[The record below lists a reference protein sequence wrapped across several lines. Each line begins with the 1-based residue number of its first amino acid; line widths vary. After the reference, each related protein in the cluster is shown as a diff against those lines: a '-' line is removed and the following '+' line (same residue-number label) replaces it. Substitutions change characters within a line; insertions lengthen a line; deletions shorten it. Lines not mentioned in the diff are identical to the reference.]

1 VVSYVD
7 KMQTRRQ
14 VYRLKQNGVWI
25 GDYKTV
31 DELGEHVDLSTLV
44 GGRGRRLGRA
54 LNAHRNAGRNAGQPP
69 GPGRRPLV
77 PARRDCPRPCPSGGD
92 RTGHLPRRRPLDRDL
107 RDRPPRARH
116 RAALLAVAGPVLT
129 AAPTPWMHRR
139 QTLVRRSDR
148 CPTASGRHARPNV
161 PAASRAVG
169 LVSLSDRRGYVLSG
183 CAAAV
188 AGLALRAER
197 PHPAGSQPRCASS
210 PGRRGRPGRAGAAW
224 WRRSWAGSPGSA
236 AVLGRWFEPGRRLP
250 AGTARPGLGHVGS
263 GW

>member
-1 VVSYVD
+1 
-7 KMQTRRQ
+7 METRRQ

-31 DELGEHVDLSTLV
+31 EELSKHVDLSTLV
-44 GGRGRRLGRA
+44 EDAAGGSDEPSTPTATQAATQASLPA
-54 LNAHRNAGRNAGQPP
+54 
-69 GPGRRPLV
+69 PGRRPLV

-148 CPTASGRHARPNV
+148 CPT
-161 PAASRAVG
+161 AVG

-250 AGTARPGLGHVGS
+250 AGTARPGFGQVGLG
-263 GW
+263 W